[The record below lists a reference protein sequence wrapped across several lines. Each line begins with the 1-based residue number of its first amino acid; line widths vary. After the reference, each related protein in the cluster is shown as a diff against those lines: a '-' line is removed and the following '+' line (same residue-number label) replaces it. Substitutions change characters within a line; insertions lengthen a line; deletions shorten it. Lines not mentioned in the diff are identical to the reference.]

1 MDIQEFNPKIYYAF
15 DVWNPENNAYGKH
28 HHDFFEI
35 SIILEGEASY
45 FFNQQWQTVRGGDI
59 LLFNPG
65 VEHAERQ
72 LPKTY
77 SHQLHIGIGSFKLE
91 GFSENTFPNQEI
103 ILTSQEDQI
112 KVFDK
117 AWQLINEF
125 GHHNI
130 NLICK
135 GLIYEMM
142 GLILRCLEQNEQTEP
157 AILSKNERLK
167 QAVQLIITYIENNY
181 AQEITI
187 EQLATTHYVSPTY
200 LSKIFKEVTG
210 VSPINYLILIRLQQ
224 ARQLLMTKEYPI
236 KEIARAVGYE
246 DAYHFSKSF
255 KKQYG
260 VSPSA
265 LRQKNSQEMSQ

>member
-1 MDIQEFNPKIYYAF
+1 
-15 DVWNPENNAYGKH
+15 
-28 HHDFFEI
+28 
-35 SIILEGEASY
+35 
-45 FFNQQWQTVRGGDI
+45 
-59 LLFNPG
+59 
-65 VEHAERQ
+65 
-72 LPKTY
+72 
-77 SHQLHIGIGSFKLE
+77 
-91 GFSENTFPNQEI
+91 
-103 ILTSQEDQI
+103 
-112 KVFDK
+112 
-117 AWQLINEF
+117 
-125 GHHNI
+125 
-130 NLICK
+130 
-135 GLIYEMM
+135 MM

-157 AILSKNERLK
+157 SILSKNERLK

-224 ARQLLMTKEYPI
+224 ARQLLMTEEYPI

-265 LRQKNSQEMSQ
+265 LRQKNSQEMPR